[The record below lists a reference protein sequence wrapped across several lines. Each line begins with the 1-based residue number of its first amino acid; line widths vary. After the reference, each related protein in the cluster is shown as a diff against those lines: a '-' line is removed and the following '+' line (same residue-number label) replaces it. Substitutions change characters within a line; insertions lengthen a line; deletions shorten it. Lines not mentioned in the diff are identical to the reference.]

1 MPLPNPK
8 IPAKSSSS
16 LSPRSMD
23 IPKPIILA
31 LCAAFLLPLGG
42 CALTQ
47 KNGPEEDAVQAAF
60 EAQRSQQSRMSS
72 FVASAGKKQD
82 AESEK
87 TVGTGEMF
95 LLSDRAREIYA
106 NTER

>member
-1 MPLPNPK
+1 
-8 IPAKSSSS
+8 
-16 LSPRSMD
+16 MD

-31 LCAAFLLPLGG
+31 LCAAFLLSGG

-47 KNGPEEDAVQAAF
+47 KSEPKEDAVQTAF

-72 FVASAGKKQD
+72 FVASAGKKKD